1 MANYSNPADK
11 LSIIASVPRTVLTK
25 DITIKNLAI
34 KCKELQQEN
43 FFLSEE
49 EKEIYE
55 GKLNR
60 RLSVIALDREVS
72 FSKQWWLLYK
82 RMMLYSWRNP
92 ISIVF
97 LWFLACFQAF
107 LQSSIFWKV
116 GAEKF
121 SFDRSHDIE
130 VIQNLLGLSFLVCQD
145 QFVTCTFGAIMQIPQ
160 VNPVF

>member
-49 EKEIYE
+49 EKQIYE

-60 RLSVIALDREVS
+60 RLSVIA
-72 FSKQWWLLYK
+72 
-82 RMMLYSWRNP
+82 
-92 ISIVF
+92 
-97 LWFLACFQAF
+97 
-107 LQSSIFWKV
+107 
-116 GAEKF
+116 
-121 SFDRSHDIE
+121 
-130 VIQNLLGLSFLVCQD
+130 
-145 QFVTCTFGAIMQIPQ
+145 
-160 VNPVF
+160 